1 MTSGN
6 FSVLSDKAS
15 YNISFERSQ
24 EWLGT
29 TYLVGKGVAALFQI
43 EKMFEKYP
51 FYFLTEAFQKEL
63 IGTL

>member
-1 MTSGN
+1 MEILMTSGN

-29 TYLVGKGVAALFQI
+29 TYLVGKGVAALFHI
-43 EKMFEKYP
+43 EKIFEKCP
-51 FYFLTEAFQKEL
+51 FYFLQRPSKKN
-63 IGTL
+63 